1 MALAIFDLDNTL
13 LAGDSDYLWGVFL
26 SEQGIVDRDFYEREN
41 QRFYQ
46 EYKDGMLDIFE
57 FLEFSLKPL
66 SDNSLPDLQRWH
78 ASFMREKILPL
89 ISDQARAL
97 VDKHRQAGD
106 TLLVITATNAFVTA
120 PIVKEFEIEHLIAT
134 QPEIIDGRYTGRV
147 AGIPCYQQGKVERLS
162 QWLTQHNESM
172 DGAWFYSDSHNDLPL
187 LRRVDHPVAVDPDDI
202 LAHEASEA
210 GWPIISLHGEHAP
223 S

>member
-1 MALAIFDLDNTL
+1 MPLAIFDLDNTL

-46 EYKDGMLDIFE
+46 EYKDGKLDILE
-57 FLEFSLKPL
+57 FLAFSLKPL

-97 VDKHRQAGD
+97 VDKHRRAGD

-120 PIVKEFEIEHLIAT
+120 PIVEQFGIEHLIAT
-134 QPEIIDGRYTGRV
+134 QPEMINRRYTGRV
-147 AGIPCYQQGKVERLS
+147 AGTPSYQEGKVKRLS
-162 QWLTQHNESM
+162 QWLKRHNESTE
-172 DGAWFYSDSHNDLPL
+172 GSWFYSDSHNDLPL
-187 LRRVDHPVAVDPDDI
+187 LRLVDHPVAVDPDEI
-202 LAHEASEA
+202 LASEA
-210 GWPIISLHGEHAP
+210 SAEGWPVISLHGEHAP

>member
-46 EYKDGMLDIFE
+46 EYKDGKLDILE
-57 FLEFSLKPL
+57 FLAFSLKPL
-66 SDNSLPDLQRWH
+66 SDNSLSDLQRWH
-78 ASFMREKILPL
+78 AGFMREKILPL

-97 VDKHRQAGD
+97 VDKHRRAGD
-106 TLLVITATNAFVTA
+106 TPLVITATNAFVTA
-120 PIVKEFEIEHLIAT
+120 PIVEQFGIEHLIAT
-134 QPEIIDGRYTGRV
+134 EPEMVNGRYTGRV
-147 AGIPCYQQGKVERLS
+147 AGTPSYQEGKVKRLS
-162 QWLTQHNESM
+162 QWLQQHNESTE
-172 DGAWFYSDSHNDLPL
+172 GSWFYSDSHNDLPL
-187 LRRVDHPVAVDPDDI
+187 LRLVDHPVAVDPDEI
-202 LAHEASEA
+202 LASEA
-210 GWPIISLHGEHAP
+210 SAAGWPVISLHGEHAP